1 MCRSEGNKAV
11 DIKKKKK
18 ERNIRDAGL
27 NLGQEE
33 LPGIRNGNE
42 LQCSCLETPMD
53 RGAQRT
59 TFHRVAKWG
68 TTEACFYC

>member
-27 NLGQEE
+27 NPGSRRPPWNKKWQRTPVF
-33 LPGIRNGNE
+33 LPGDSYG
-42 LQCSCLETPMD
+42 
-53 RGAQRT
+53 QRSP
-59 TFHRVAKWG
+59 
-68 TTEACFYC
+68 EDYIP